1 MAYIGSCQKPPK
13 PSLSTQGVPCVPG
26 AVSPLIADS
35 GVTKP
40 GAPWCPPSSFKC
52 HGSCT
57 RVSTRFYHW
66 RQAAATTRLPLPRL
80 PSPEGDGLGA
90 VSSLCFGGT
99 ALQAPVH
106 TRPPP
111 GRVLAARALPV
122 CFCPPPE
129 VAACPHHRVGALASP
144 HRGQHS
150 VAHCLFP
157 APWSRCPVEEDSQR
171 AEGKLVLFQ
180 GLGTCGPS
188 ASSVPEAAGWA
199 ALGNLPGPGT
209 GRPAASVCDVAQVLP
224 PRDGRPR
231 PFVQLFWAALPGHA
245 VC

>member
-57 RVSTRFYHW
+57 RVSTRFYHR

-129 VAACPHHRVGALASP
+129 VAACPHHRVGRWLLRIVASIRWLTVSFRP
-144 HRGQHS
+144 PGRG
-150 VAHCLFP
+150 
-157 APWSRCPVEEDSQR
+157 APWRRTAKEQKENSCFSRVWGHVAVSFISPRSCRVGCPGE
-171 AEGKLVLFQ
+171 
-180 GLGTCGPS
+180 PS
-188 ASSVPEAAGWA
+188 RPGDRTSCCVRVRRG
-199 ALGNLPGPGT
+199 PGP
-209 GRPAASVCDVAQVLP
+209 PAA
-224 PRDGRPR
+224 
-231 PFVQLFWAALPGHA
+231 
-245 VC
+245 